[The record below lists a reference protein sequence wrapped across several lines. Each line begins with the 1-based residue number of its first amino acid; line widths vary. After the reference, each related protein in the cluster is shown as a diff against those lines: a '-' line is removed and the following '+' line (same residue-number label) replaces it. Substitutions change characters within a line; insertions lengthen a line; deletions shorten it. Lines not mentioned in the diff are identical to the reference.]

1 MKPQLDPSS
10 TIRAYI
16 ARARRVPVLTREL
29 EYELAVK
36 IRDTNDPRAAEAL
49 ADANLRY
56 VVAIAVSYRRYGLP
70 LADLVAEGNVG
81 LVTALKKFDPDL
93 GNRFVTYASYW
104 IRAYILDFV
113 LKSWSMVGVGAGP
126 LRSKVFFRL
135 RRERAQIA
143 TQTSDPVEAN
153 ELLAARFGTTP
164 TKIAELAQR
173 MDVRD
178 LSLDAK
184 VHDDGTATVVDK
196 MASPL
201 PSQEDTFLQHEEAQS
216 LSKCVREAVE
226 GLDARER
233 FIVNVRM
240 MADDPD
246 AMSLAEIGRSLGVS
260 RERARQLE
268 ARAKEKLKKRLAE
281 CWSGASE
288 LVADGANDS
297 GEVKAA

>member
-10 TIRAYI
+10 TVRAYI
-16 ARARRVPVLTREL
+16 SRAQRVPRLTRED
-29 EYELAVK
+29 EYALAVK
-36 IRDTNDPRAAEAL
+36 VRDANDRGAAAAL
-49 ADANLRY
+49 AEANLRY
-56 VVAIAVSYRRYGLP
+56 VVALAVSYRRYGLR
-70 LADLVAEGNVG
+70 LADLVSEGNVG
-81 LVTALKKFDPDL
+81 LVTALKKFDPDR

-113 LKSWSMVGVGAGP
+113 LKSWSMVGVGSGP

-153 ELLAARFGTTP
+153 ELLAARFGTSP

-173 MDVRD
+173 LDVRD

-184 VHDDGTATVVDK
+184 AHDDGTATVVDT

-201 PSQEDTFLQHEEAQS
+201 PSQEDELGHREEAQA
-216 LSKCVREAVE
+216 LSNCVRVAVD

-233 FIVNVRM
+233 YIVKVRI
-240 MADDPD
+240 MADEPD

-268 ARAKEKLKKRLAE
+268 ARAKEKLKRTLGE
-281 CWSGASE
+281 CWSGASPAGA
-288 LVADGANDS
+288 LVALDGH
-297 GEVKAA
+297 EVEAA

>member
-1 MKPQLDPSS
+1 MKPQLDASS

-16 ARARRVPVLTREL
+16 ARAQRVPPLTREA
-29 EYELAVK
+29 EYELA
-36 IRDTNDPRAAEAL
+36 IRVRHSNDARAAAAL
-49 ADANLRY
+49 AEANLRY
-56 VVAIAVSYRRYGLP
+56 VVAIAVSYRRYGLR
-70 LADLVAEGNVG
+70 LADLVSEGNVG
-81 LVTALKKFDPDL
+81 LVTALKKFDPDR

-104 IRAYILDFV
+104 VRAYILDYV

-153 ELLAARFGTTP
+153 ELLAARFGTSP

-173 MDVRD
+173 LDVRD

-196 MASPL
+196 MVSPR
-201 PSQEDTFLQHEEAQS
+201 PSQEDELGDREEARA
-216 LSKCVREAVE
+216 LSKCVREAVA

-233 FIVNVRM
+233 FIVSVRM
-240 MADDPD
+240 MADEPD

-268 ARAKEKLKKRLAE
+268 ARAKEKLKKSLGE
-281 CWSGASE
+281 CWSGTADLLASD
-288 LVADGANDS
+288 VR
-297 GEVKAA
+297 EVKAA